1 MPNIVVLIKQ
11 VPDTNAK
18 IVFSGDTVDLS
29 AVKMVTSPYDEFA
42 IETALLHKEAAG
54 GTVTALTIGDAGAD
68 KILKDAKAMGVD
80 NIVRVWGDGFE
91 ALDSN
96 AFQSVVSSVLSEMGA
111 ELVYCGKSSADL
123 GSGSTGPGVA
133 EKLGWASVSN
143 IVSASFDGGLT
154 VTAPADG
161 GNAVLGVN
169 LPAIISCDKGD
180 VKPRKPNVRG
190 IMMAKK
196 AAVEV
201 KEVAA
206 PASTVSL
213 VSQTPPPAK
222 PAGKTYEG
230 GQAAAEVAKLLRD
243 EANVL

>member
-1 MPNIVVLIKQ
+1 M
-11 VPDTNAK
+11 
-18 IVFSGDTVDLS
+18 
-29 AVKMVTSPYDEFA
+29 
-42 IETALLHKEAAG
+42 
-54 GTVTALTIGDAGAD
+54 
-68 KILKDAKAMGVD
+68 
-80 NIVRVWGDGFE
+80 
-91 ALDSN
+91 
-96 AFQSVVSSVLSEMGA
+96 
-111 ELVYCGKSSADL
+111 
-123 GSGSTGPGVA
+123 
-133 EKLGWASVSN
+133 
-143 IVSASFDGGLT
+143 T

-161 GNAVLGVN
+161 GNALLGVS